1 VNFFEKL
8 LRSCYGDSSVTVASF
23 SCIDLERD
31 LDLER
36 RKNRDLQ
43 ETSRERDKEY
53 QKLKV

>member
-1 VNFFEKL
+1 MAL
-8 LRSCYGDSSVTVASF
+8 LSPVMGFVFF

>member
-1 VNFFEKL
+1 LRNSVDYSDGLGDLHADFE
-8 LRSCYGDSSVTVASF
+8 R
-23 SCIDLERD
+23 E